1 MFLSMANIGEENTIR
16 RIGGNDK
23 TKTFLE
29 SLGFV
34 AGGNVT
40 VVSNISG
47 NIIVKIKEARV
58 ALNRD
63 MANKIMI

>member
-1 MFLSMANIGEENTIR
+1 MFLSMANIGEVNTIK

-29 SLGFV
+29 GLGFV
-34 AGGNVT
+34 TGGNVV

-47 NIIVKIKEARV
+47 NIIVKIKESRV
-58 ALNRD
+58 ALNRE

>member
-1 MFLSMANIGEENTIR
+1 MFLSMANIGEENTIT

-34 AGGNVT
+34 TGGRVT
-40 VVSNISG
+40 VVSNIGG
-47 NIIVKIKEARV
+47 NMIVKVKEARV